1 MCLGLY
7 VVVTEVHVTVMALH
21 VTLRIVGLYAISFRY
36 NSNMNVGMNN
46 H

>member
-21 VTLRIVGLYAISFRY
+21 VTLRIVACMLYLSGITLT
-36 NSNMNVGMNN
+36 
-46 H
+46 